1 MSGSAFAVTHYAFS
15 SGAGR
20 TSDGNGSH
28 ASTLKSPSYTKS
40 VSWQHYLV
48 LNQYVI
54 YRDEL
59 IARVIDKNGNNMKYK
74 HLILSL
80 SLIMLGP
87 LAHAEEIG
95 SVDTVFKMIG
105 PDHKI
110 VVEAFD
116 DPDVKNVTC
125 YVSRAKTGGIKG
137 GLGLAEDTS
146 DAAISCQQVGPIE
159 LSDRIKNGK
168 AQGEVVFKKR
178 TSLVFKSL
186 QVVRFYDAKRNALA
200 YLAYSDK
207 VVEGSPKNAISAVP
221 VMPWRQ

>member
-1 MSGSAFAVTHYAFS
+1 
-15 SGAGR
+15 
-20 TSDGNGSH
+20 
-28 ASTLKSPSYTKS
+28 
-40 VSWQHYLV
+40 
-48 LNQYVI
+48 
-54 YRDEL
+54 
-59 IARVIDKNGNNMKYK
+59 MKYK

-137 GLGLAEDTS
+137 GLGTAEDTS

-168 AQGEVVFKKR
+168 AQGEVVFKNVR
-178 TSLVFKSL
+178 PWSLSRYRSCAFMMLNATRSL
-186 QVVRFYDAKRNALA
+186 IWLTPTKL
-200 YLAYSDK
+200 
-207 VVEGSPKNAISAVP
+207 
-221 VMPWRQ
+221 

>member
-1 MSGSAFAVTHYAFS
+1 
-15 SGAGR
+15 
-20 TSDGNGSH
+20 
-28 ASTLKSPSYTKS
+28 
-40 VSWQHYLV
+40 
-48 LNQYVI
+48 
-54 YRDEL
+54 
-59 IARVIDKNGNNMKYK
+59 MKYK

-137 GLGLAEDTS
+137 IGHGGRYLRCGHF
-146 DAAISCQQVGPIE
+146 
-159 LSDRIKNGK
+159 LSASRAD
-168 AQGEVVFKKR
+168 
-178 TSLVFKSL
+178 
-186 QVVRFYDAKRNALA
+186 
-200 YLAYSDK
+200 
-207 VVEGSPKNAISAVP
+207 
-221 VMPWRQ
+221 

>member
-1 MSGSAFAVTHYAFS
+1 
-15 SGAGR
+15 
-20 TSDGNGSH
+20 
-28 ASTLKSPSYTKS
+28 
-40 VSWQHYLV
+40 
-48 LNQYVI
+48 
-54 YRDEL
+54 
-59 IARVIDKNGNNMKYK
+59 MKYK
-74 HLILSL
+74 SLVLSSILL
-80 SLIMLGP
+80 MLGQS
-87 LAHAEEIG
+87 AHAEQIG
-95 SVDTVFKMIG
+95 SVDTVFKMFG

-159 LSDRIKNGK
+159 LSDKIKNGK

-178 TSLVFKSL
+178 TSLIFKSL
-186 QVVRFYDAKRNALA
+186 QVVRFYDEKRNTLE

-221 VMPWRQ
+221 VMPWR